1 MLLFSFITGSVVL
14 GAWLM
19 GLSVKRTML
28 RLHGPET
35 TDWRGKPLKQ
45 HELDE

>member
-1 MLLFSFITGSVVL
+1 MMFWFISAIVVL

-19 GLSVKRTML
+19 GLSMKRTML
-28 RLHGPET
+28 RRHGPKT
-35 TDWRGKPLKQ
+35 HDWRGIPLKQ